1 MFLEDE
7 LYMRLALQQAATA
20 ARMGEVPIGAVIV
33 QGNRIV
39 GRGFN
44 RRETWRD
51 PTAHAEMIAI
61 RDAAE
66 TLGGWRLPNCTLYV
80 TLEPCAMC
88 AGAIV
93 QARID
98 RVVFGVYDPKT
109 GCAGSLYNLLQDPR
123 MNHQVEITTGVL
135 AEECSSL
142 ISCFF
147 QELREKRRDGR
158 VADCARLE
166 SE

>member
-1 MFLEDE
+1 
-7 LYMRLALQQAATA
+7 
-20 ARMGEVPIGAVIV
+20 
-33 QGNRIV
+33 
-39 GRGFN
+39 
-44 RRETWRD
+44 
-51 PTAHAEMIAI
+51 
-61 RDAAE
+61 
-66 TLGGWRLPNCTLYV
+66 
-80 TLEPCAMC
+80 MC

-98 RVVFGVYDPKT
+98 RVVFGVHDPKT
-109 GCAGSLYNLLQDPR
+109 GCAGTLYNILQDPR

-147 QELREKRRDGR
+147 QDLREKRRDGR

>member
-1 MFLEDE
+1 MEDE

-20 ARMGEVPIGAVIV
+20 ARNGEVPIGAVIV

-66 TLGGWRLPNCTLYV
+66 TLGGWRLPNCTMYI

-98 RVVFGVYDPKT
+98 RVVFGVHDPKT
-109 GCAGSLYNLLQDPR
+109 GCAGTLYNILQDPR

-147 QELREKRRDGR
+147 QDLREKRRDGR